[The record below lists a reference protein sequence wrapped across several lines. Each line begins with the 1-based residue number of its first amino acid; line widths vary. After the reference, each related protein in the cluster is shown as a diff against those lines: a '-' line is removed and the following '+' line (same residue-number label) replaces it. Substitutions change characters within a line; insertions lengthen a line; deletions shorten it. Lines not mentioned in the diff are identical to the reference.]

1 MPAAK
6 GTYTA
11 EHIQVLEG
19 LEPVRKRP
27 GMYIGSTDT
36 RGLHHLVYEIVDNAI
51 DEAMAGHCT
60 QITVTLQDDGSVN
73 VEDNG
78 RGIPVDIHPQAK
90 RPALEVVLTT
100 LHAGGKFGGDQSG
113 YKVSGGLHGVGASV
127 VNALSSWMKAE
138 VRREGKVYVQ
148 EYRQGKPVADVR
160 STGKTEKHGTTI
172 EFTPDPKIFAI
183 IEWSLDI
190 ILTRLRQQ
198 AYLTKGV
205 AIGIIDARKERPE
218 TDQKYPRLYRFA
230 FEGGIRA
237 YVVHLN
243 EEQEA
248 LSEAISFL
256 KETPEGVVEVALQYS
271 QSFQECVWSFA
282 NNIHTSE
289 GGHHLTGFKTA
300 LTRTINA
307 YARQFQLLKEK
318 EENLTADDVREGLTA
333 VVSVR
338 LRDPQFE
345 GQTKSKLGNA
355 EMKSAVETVV
365 NGELSRY
372 LEEHPGDA
380 KQIVAKCLLASR
392 ARLAARAARDSV
404 IRKGALEGMTLPGK
418 LADCSSRDPA
428 ECEIF
433 IVEGESAGGTA
444 KQGRNRKFQA
454 ILPLKGKILNV
465 EQARLDKMLANT
477 EIKALIIALGV
488 GIGDVKDFSKLRYHR
503 VVIMTDADV
512 DGAHIR
518 TLILTLFFRY
528 FPELID
534 KGHLFIAQPPL
545 YRLQRGKDVRHVFSD
560 AEKGGILKGWG
571 VKMGE
576 EAEELEEM
584 EEADPTTLADDELR
598 GAGETAEEK
607 KGKKGKE
614 VPRKVGVRVQRYKG
628 LGEMNATQLW
638 ETTMDPENRIMLQVT
653 MEDAEKANTVFQTL
667 MGAEV
672 APRRKFIQTHAKTV
686 KNLDV

>member
-1 MPAAK
+1 MPVAK
-6 GTYTA
+6 GAYTA

-27 GMYIGSTDT
+27 GMYIGSTDA

-60 QITVTLQDDGSVN
+60 QITVTLQDDGSVS

-78 RGIPVDIHPQAK
+78 RGIPVDIHPHAK

-138 VRREGKVYVQ
+138 VRREGKVFVQ

-160 STGKTEKHGTTI
+160 AAGKTDKRGTTI
-172 EFTPDPKIFAI
+172 AFSPDPKIFDAI
-183 IEWSLDI
+183 GWSLDT

-198 AYLTKGV
+198 AYLTRGA
-205 AIGIIDARKERPE
+205 AIGVIDARKERPE
-218 TDQKYPRLYRFA
+218 ADQKYPRLYRFA

-237 YVVHLN
+237 YVEHLN
-243 EEQEA
+243 EEQEP

-282 NNIHTSE
+282 NNIHTAE

-365 NGELSRY
+365 NGELGRY

-488 GIGDVKDFSKLRYHR
+488 GIGDEKDFGKLRYHR

-534 KGHLFIAQPPL
+534 RGHLFIAQPPL
-545 YRLQRGKDVRHVFSD
+545 YRLQRGKEVRHVFSD
-560 AEKGGILKGWG
+560 AEKGHALKEWG

-576 EAEELEEM
+576 ETEATEETDETEDAAAEG
-584 EEADPTTLADDELR
+584 TV
-598 GAGETAEEK
+598 GKVSKGGKEK
-607 KGKKGKE
+607 KVE
-614 VPRKVGVRVQRYKG
+614 RKVGVRVQRYKG
-628 LGEMNATQLW
+628 LGEMNAEQLW

-653 MEDAEKANTVFQTL
+653 MEDAEKANAVFQTL

>member
-1 MPAAK
+1 MQGARFALIRGCGSTRLSGMPAAK
-6 GTYTA
+6 GAYTA

-27 GMYIGSTDT
+27 GMYIGSTDM
-36 RGLHHLVYEIVDNAI
+36 RGLHHLVYEIVENAI
-51 DEAMAGHCT
+51 
-60 QITVTLQDDGSVN
+60 
-73 VEDNG
+73 
-78 RGIPVDIHPQAK
+78 
-90 RPALEVVLTT
+90 
-100 LHAGGKFGGDQSG
+100 
-113 YKVSGGLHGVGASV
+113 
-127 VNALSSWMKAE
+127 SSWMKAE

-148 EYRQGKPVADVR
+148 EYRQGKPAHDVR

-172 EFTPDPKIFAI
+172 EFTPDPKIFAT

-205 AIGIIDARKERPE
+205 AIGVIDARKERPE
-218 TDQKYPRLYRFA
+218 ADKKFPRLYRFA

-282 NNIHTSE
+282 NNIHTAE

-318 EENLTADDVREGLTA
+318 DENLTADDVREGLTA

-338 LRDPQFE
+338 MRDPQFE

-365 NGELSRY
+365 NLELGRY

-404 IRKGALEGMTLPGK
+404 IRKCALGGMTLPGK
-418 LADCSSRDPA
+418 LR
-428 ECEIF
+428 EC
-433 IVEGESAGGTA
+433 
-444 KQGRNRKFQA
+444 
-454 ILPLKGKILNV
+454 
-465 EQARLDKMLANT
+465 
-477 EIKALIIALGV
+477 
-488 GIGDVKDFSKLRYHR
+488 
-503 VVIMTDADV
+503 
-512 DGAHIR
+512 
-518 TLILTLFFRY
+518 
-528 FPELID
+528 
-534 KGHLFIAQPPL
+534 
-545 YRLQRGKDVRHVFSD
+545 
-560 AEKGGILKGWG
+560 
-571 VKMGE
+571 
-576 EAEELEEM
+576 
-584 EEADPTTLADDELR
+584 PTR
-598 GAGETAEEK
+598 
-607 KGKKGKE
+607 
-614 VPRKVGVRVQRYKG
+614 
-628 LGEMNATQLW
+628 
-638 ETTMDPENRIMLQVT
+638 
-653 MEDAEKANTVFQTL
+653 
-667 MGAEV
+667 
-672 APRRKFIQTHAKTV
+672 
-686 KNLDV
+686 NLDECALVL

>member
-1 MPAAK
+1 
-6 GTYTA
+6 
-11 EHIQVLEG
+11 
-19 LEPVRKRP
+19 
-27 GMYIGSTDT
+27 
-36 RGLHHLVYEIVDNAI
+36 
-51 DEAMAGHCT
+51 
-60 QITVTLQDDGSVN
+60 
-73 VEDNG
+73 
-78 RGIPVDIHPQAK
+78 
-90 RPALEVVLTT
+90 
-100 LHAGGKFGGDQSG
+100 
-113 YKVSGGLHGVGASV
+113 
-127 VNALSSWMKAE
+127 
-138 VRREGKVYVQ
+138 

-160 STGKTEKHGTTI
+160 STGKTEKHGTAI
-172 EFTPDPKIFAI
+172 EFTPDPKIFSSV
-183 IEWSLDI
+183 EWSLDI

-205 AIGIIDARKERPE
+205 AIGMIDARKARPE
-218 TDQKYPRLYRFA
+218 ADQKYPRLYRFA

-237 YVVHLN
+237 YVSHLN
-243 EEQEA
+243 EEQEV

-282 NNIHTSE
+282 NNIHTAE

-365 NGELSRY
+365 NGELGRY

-488 GIGDVKDFSKLRYHR
+488 GIGDVKDFTKLRYHR

-512 DGAHIR
+512 
-518 TLILTLFFRY
+518 
-528 FPELID
+528 
-534 KGHLFIAQPPL
+534 
-545 YRLQRGKDVRHVFSD
+545 
-560 AEKGGILKGWG
+560 
-571 VKMGE
+571 
-576 EAEELEEM
+576 
-584 EEADPTTLADDELR
+584 
-598 GAGETAEEK
+598 
-607 KGKKGKE
+607 
-614 VPRKVGVRVQRYKG
+614 
-628 LGEMNATQLW
+628 
-638 ETTMDPENRIMLQVT
+638 
-653 MEDAEKANTVFQTL
+653 
-667 MGAEV
+667 
-672 APRRKFIQTHAKTV
+672 
-686 KNLDV
+686 